1 MLISDEKTKEMELTR
16 NQKIRVEME
25 IRNHS
30 QADLAKLL
38 NLSRQTVNSRLAGR
52 SEWKMEELIALA
64 RLYEKRDFYFF

>member
-1 MLISDEKTKEMELTR
+1 MLISDEKIKEMKLTR

-25 IRNHS
+25 IKNHS

>member
-1 MLISDEKTKEMELTR
+1 MLISDEKTKEMKLTR

-25 IRNHS
+25 IKNHS